1 MVRSVQLATEGSFLC
16 EVSGEAPLF
25 QTAKKGNFLTV
36 VGKQQA
42 EPAIIIMFF
51 VEYHAI
57 MGFCPSN
64 IFFTPLHQAACNGQV
79 SMLVFLAEIVL
90 K

>member
-1 MVRSVQLATEGSFLC
+1 MRSVQLATEGSFLC

-25 QTAKKGNFLTV
+25 QTAKKQNFLTV

-42 EPAIIIMFF
+42 EPAIIMFF

-64 IFFTPLHQAACNGQV
+64 IFWIENENKNFILRDLNKATETFSKV
-79 SMLVFLAEIVL
+79 YS
-90 K
+90 